1 MGAAVPKTPTDVSN
15 VATAVLPSQSICKQK
30 EQAKERRAGKSGWCC
45 WSAGGSGDVPAAL

>member
-1 MGAAVPKTPTDVSN
+1 MGAAVPKTPTDVFN
-15 VATAVLPSQSICKQK
+15 VATVVLPSQSICKQK